1 VLSVGDRF
9 VPAALLGARL
19 AAHGEPHG
27 LAFDLQEVDLPYPS
41 AAALPL
47 PDDPPSG
54 RIRLSRIFDLASGVD
69 DLGRYERLAG
79 RPVPAGR

>member
-1 VLSVGDRF
+1 LLKGLGEVGAGPTERLRVLSVGDRF

-27 LAFDLQEVDLPYPS
+27 LAFDLLEVDLPYPS

-54 RIRLSRIFDLASGVD
+54 RIRAFWEG
-69 DLGRYERLAG
+69 
-79 RPVPAGR
+79 